1 MSKIITRKFLEKF
14 CEGKLFTLSEKADKI
29 IAAVNRKEGN
39 CPCRLQPTPC
49 PCPMHEKEIEER
61 GQCTCNLFVRRK
73 DTKK

>member
-1 MSKIITRKFLEKF
+1 LSKVITREFLEKF
-14 CEGKLFTLSEKADKI
+14 CKGKPFTLSDKADKI
-29 IAAVNRKEGN
+29 ILAVNRKDGN

-49 PCPMHEKEIEER
+49 PCHMHEKEIEER